1 MQAHS
6 RYLVTESDDG
16 LLVIDQH
23 ALHERVLYERFREK
37 ITGGKLEVQRM
48 LVPETLTLT
57 PSEVAVALEHQE
69 LLHDLGIEI
78 EHFGGDTIVI
88 NGYPTMM
95 AKVGASEVLRAAID
109 RLIANDGRA
118 DRRDIV
124 DDILAMMSCKA
135 AVKAGDSLR
144 PEEIEALLEHRELCQ
159 DAHHCPHGRPSSLVF
174 TRQELDRRF
183 QRI

>member
-1 MQAHS
+1 
-6 RYLVTESDDG
+6 
-16 LLVIDQH
+16 
-23 ALHERVLYERFREK
+23 
-37 ITGGKLEVQRM
+37 
-48 LVPETLTLT
+48 
-57 PSEVAVALEHQE
+57 
-69 LLHDLGIEI
+69 LGIEI

-135 AVKAGDSLR
+135 AVKAGDPLR